1 MASGVG
7 EGHKECC
14 DCYRG
19 RLRTTRD
26 AVVDTGYRGWLRTT
40 NLAFCGN
47 LVRRWIYRVL
57 WCYKGMLR
65 TTWLLCWLHG

>member
-7 EGHKECC
+7 VGHKECC
-14 DCYRG
+14 DCYKG

-47 LVRRWIYRVL
+47 LVKRWIYRVL
-57 WCYKGMLR
+57 
-65 TTWLLCWLHG
+65 